1 MKSATEN
8 SVVSFSQQKSL
19 PQVGRKISDG
29 GTIGG
34 EGNITFVEK
43 TVDCVAKLHVK
54 KINNNNAIVMTR

>member
-1 MKSATEN
+1 VKSATEN

-54 KINNNNAIVMTR
+54 KK